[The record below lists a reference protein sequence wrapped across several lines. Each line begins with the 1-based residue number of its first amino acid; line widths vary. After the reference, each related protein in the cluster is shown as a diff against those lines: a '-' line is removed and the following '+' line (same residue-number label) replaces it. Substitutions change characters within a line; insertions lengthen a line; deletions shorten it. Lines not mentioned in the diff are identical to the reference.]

1 MQAATVTRRAALTE
15 LRQAARAL
23 DAARRRASSPFAM
36 SCALTAVARA
46 CRGLHDEVN
55 AEGYLDEALRWAR
68 AAGSIDLVV
77 DLLCELCE
85 VCAAQGLATC
95 EDDEGLD
102 PAACERM
109 RDHAFE
115 ASTLAN
121 RVADGSWEAKVLMR
135 IGAVLE
141 SCGDRDDAVLLQTRA
156 VRLMS
161 GSLTGGAPDP
171 ALLPSLGRLADS

>member
-36 SCALTAVARA
+36 SCALTALARA

-135 IGAVLE
+135 IGGVLE

-156 VRLMS
+156 LRLMS
-161 GSLTGGAPDP
+161 GSLAGGAPDP
-171 ALLPSLGRLADS
+171 ALLPSLGRLADG